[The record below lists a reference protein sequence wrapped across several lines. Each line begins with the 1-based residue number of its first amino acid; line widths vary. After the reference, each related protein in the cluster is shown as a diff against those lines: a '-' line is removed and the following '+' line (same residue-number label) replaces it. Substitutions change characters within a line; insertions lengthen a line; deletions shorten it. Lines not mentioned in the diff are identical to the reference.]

1 MSAIAIVYISVEMPD
16 HIIRGIKSILQRF
29 AFLFYTASARELILK
44 SLESRAKKL
53 IFSLYPNL

>member
-16 HIIRGIKSILQRF
+16 HIRGIKSILQRF
-29 AFLFYTASARELILK
+29 AFLFDTATRELILK